1 MKYLAYGL
9 LLRTTTLVLVM
20 LSLIACNDA
29 NKAQTSLPDKEPT
42 QTTEPEELAEPEEL
56 TESTVLSTSDLVAP
70 TDMRFISHNQVQLSV
85 DISAQGGIP
94 AYLSIYSIYEELTEA
109 QWQVDYDSRMLAS
122 SLIKDKTQHTFSMP
136 QHLNKVLIQL
146 WFYDGRAAIS
156 REVSVNKNSN
166 EKIAVTL

>member
-9 LLRTTTLVLVM
+9 LLRTTTLALSM

-42 QTTEPEELAEPEEL
+42 QTTEPEE
-56 TESTVLSTSDLVAP
+56 STVERTSDLVAP
-70 TDMRFISHNQVQLSV
+70 SDMKFISHNQIQLSV
-85 DISAQGGIP
+85 DIGAQGGIP
-94 AYLSIYSIYEELTEA
+94 AYLSVYSSYEELAEA

-122 SLIKDKTQHTFSMP
+122 SLIKDKTQHTFSVP
-136 QHLNKVLIQL
+136 QHLNNVLVQL

-156 REVSVNKNSN
+156 REVAVNQNSN
-166 EKIAVTL
+166 EEIIVTL